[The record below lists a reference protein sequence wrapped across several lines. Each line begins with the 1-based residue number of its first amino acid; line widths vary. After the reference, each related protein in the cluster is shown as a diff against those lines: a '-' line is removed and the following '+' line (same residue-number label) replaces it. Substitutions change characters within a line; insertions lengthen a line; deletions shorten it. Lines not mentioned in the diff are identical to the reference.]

1 MAEWPAVRRLLVIA
15 IVYVALTYLP
25 LPPIVRQVGV
35 VVLVIGGPALAD
47 RTRHRTP
54 IVHL

>member
-1 MAEWPAVRRLLVIA
+1 MLISLIVALLVIA

-25 LPPIVRQVGV
+25 LPPIVRQVGI
-35 VVLVIGGPALAD
+35 VVLVIGFLLWLIGLL
-47 RTRHRTP
+47 TGHP